1 MTTQQPSSQASS
13 GRRTRLVRP
22 YPVRTLPDALA
33 VAETIQEANAGLPFD
48 RLLLAKAMGT
58 TAASSGFTTRLSAS
72 ARYGLTV
79 GGYRDPTIE
88 LTGRGEAIVAPQGI
102 DEQRQALVDCALQPE
117 LFRRFYEALDGRAI
131 PADQYAQNMLQRE
144 MGVHPGLTSECL
156 ASLTD
161 NGAYAGIVLQRHEGL
176 SVDLAASA
184 AAEPRS
190 RRPSTGADTNA
201 TSAGRLFVAHSNAAD
216 VAEHITRFLAD
227 LGIECDVAEIEAD
240 GGTPIDEDTSRRMRA
255 CSAAIL
261 VQGQGPTRSEGTAA
275 LAYQL
280 GAASVLYGER
290 IVLLREFGQPA
301 EGVPAPKVRTLEYE
315 RQALEALSL
324 RLLLELKAVEIL
336 RVDIAPQ

>member
-1 MTTQQPSSQASS
+1 M
-13 GRRTRLVRP
+13 
-22 YPVRTLPDALA
+22 A
-33 VAETIQEANAGLPFD
+33 VAKTIQEANAGLPFD
-48 RLLLAKAMGT
+48 RLMLAKAMGT

-79 GGYRDPTIE
+79 GGYSDPTIA

-131 PADQYAQNMLQRE
+131 PEDQYAQNMLQRE

-156 ASLTD
+156 AIIKN
-161 NGAYAGIVLQRHEGL
+161 NGTYAGIVLQREDGL
-176 SVDLAASA
+176 AVSLAVSSA
-184 AAEPRS
+184 VEPRF
-190 RRPSTGADTNA
+190 RRPSTGADTA
-201 TSAGRLFVAHSNAAD
+201 TPGTGRLFVAHSNAAD

-240 GGTPIDEDTSRRMRA
+240 GGAPIDEDTSQRMRA

-261 VQGQGPTRSEGTAA
+261 LQGQGPTRNEGSSA

-290 IVLLREFGQPA
+290 IVLLRELGQPN
-301 EGVPAPKVRTLEYE
+301 EGVAAPKVRTLEYE

-336 RVDIAPQ
+336 RVDIAPS